1 LATPTTDLAQ
11 DFFAK
16 LNALE
21 HTRSK
26 MEELFNQN
34 LIEVHD
40 IERVYS
46 GLVLESFTAFEG
58 LLEDLFLGLL
68 TGTHISPQVKLKVTI
83 QPESAIYE
91 LLVGLGKGNY
101 LEWMPYTNVEA
112 RAKLFFEDDGKP
124 FTGLNKLKDY
134 LTELYTI
141 RNVIAHQ
148 SKFSVEKFEKTFIQ
162 NKTLNPNEKT
172 PLGFLRGRH
181 VVSGNKTR
189 MTRYEHYIIQ
199 LKAIA
204 QHLCQ

>member
-1 LATPTTDLAQ
+1 MATPTTDLAQ

-16 LNALE
+16 LNTLE

-26 MEELFNQN
+26 MEQLFNQN

-101 LEWMPYTNVEA
+101 LDWMPYKEVVEP
-112 RAKLFFEDDGKP
+112 RAKLFFEDGKP
-124 FTGLNKLKDY
+124 FTGLDTLKGS
-134 LTELYTI
+134 LRELYII

-148 SKFSVEKFEKTFIQ
+148 SKFSMEKFEETFIQ
-162 NKTLNPNEKT
+162 SKILSQNEKT

-181 VVSGNKTR
+181 IVSGNKTK

-204 QHLCQ
+204 QYLCQ